1 MNSWIA
7 SIIINQCPFPVLG
20 RHTHLVLTTSLFSG
34 EGEAT
39 ATEGLFRVLM
49 QQRSLMAIR
58 MIPTKM
64 RTGPVIL
71 SCVVLKPC
79 CSPMPMKTK
88 VVPMHMRARPIY
100 KNISTLHSSLRLSTF
115 IIWNV
120 LVNIKRKS
128 KTGAQQETF
137 LNVKGPLDFLEQQ
150 KPFITNLK
158 ITYLLM
164 FTWTKFCFSGCV
176 RTSRGSGKSDS

>member
-1 MNSWIA
+1 MYSLTA
-7 SIIINQCPFPVLG
+7 SIIINHCPFLVLG
-20 RHTHLVLTTSLFSG
+20 HHCHLVLITSLFSG
-34 EGEAT
+34 EGVMLVT
-39 ATEGLFRVLM
+39 ATEGLFRVLR

-58 MIPTKM
+58 MIPTKI

-120 LVNIKRKS
+120 LFNIKREKIRDGG
-128 KTGAQQETF
+128 TTR
-137 LNVKGPLDFLEQQ
+137 DFPER
-150 KPFITNLK
+150 KKASWFFRAT
-158 ITYLLM
+158 
-164 FTWTKFCFSGCV
+164 
-176 RTSRGSGKSDS
+176 TSNYNQS